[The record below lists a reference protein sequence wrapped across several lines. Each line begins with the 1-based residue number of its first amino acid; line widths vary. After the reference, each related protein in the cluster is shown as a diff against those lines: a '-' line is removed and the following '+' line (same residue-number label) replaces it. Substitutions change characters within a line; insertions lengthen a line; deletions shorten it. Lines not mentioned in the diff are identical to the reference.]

1 MVLFFLAL
9 QIYLPIWGPQTTSE
23 SRLVCDYRPIVNY
36 NHVKYEQQ
44 MFSFNTVAR
53 TKLYEHG
60 VAALGL
66 IRLQCH
72 MLALLDCQLFLNH
85 NLLCVL
91 IRPHE
96 ANMNMRCNR

>member
-1 MVLFFLAL
+1 MLLWFCFPSHT
-9 QIYLPIWGPQTTSE
+9 QIYLPIWGPQTTTE

-36 NHVKYEQQ
+36 NNVKYEQQ

-66 IRLQCH
+66 IRLHVSFRHCSIVSRFSDSH
-72 MLALLDCQLFLNH
+72 SSAHFCIGLMTPL
-85 NLLCVL
+85 
-91 IRPHE
+91 
-96 ANMNMRCNR
+96 

>member
-1 MVLFFLAL
+1 MLLFICSRI
-9 QIYLPIWGPQTTSE
+9 QIYLPIWGPQTTTE

-36 NHVKYEQQ
+36 NNVKYEQQ

-66 IRLQCH
+66 IP
-72 MLALLDCQLFLNH
+72 LN
-85 NLLCVL
+85 VTF
-91 IRPHE
+91 
-96 ANMNMRCNR
+96 